1 MTREEAKNL
10 LPIIQAYADGK
21 NIQYLNKDFIWDDF
35 EDQTFFGGVSYRIKP
50 EHKYRPFK
58 TTEECWNEML
68 KHQPFGWI
76 RNKITNSF
84 YNITTIYKHNDI
96 VTITT
101 EYSVLTSS
109 ELLENFVFI
118 DGISFGMKEE

>member
-1 MTREEAKNL
+1 MTREEVKNL

-35 EDQTFFGGVSYRIKP
+35 EDQTFFGGVSYRITP

-76 RNKITNSF
+76 RNKTTNSL
-84 YNITTIYKHNDI
+84 YNITNIYKNKDI

-101 EYSVLTSS
+101 DDSVFTSS

-118 DGISFGMKEE
+118 DGISLGIKEE

>member
-1 MTREEAKNL
+1 MTREEAKHL

-21 NIQYLNKDFIWDDF
+21 NIQYLNKDYIWEEFDDN
-35 EDQTFFGGVSYRIKP
+35 TFSGSGSYRIKP
-50 EHKYRPFK
+50 EPKYRPFK

-76 RNKITNSF
+76 RNKITNSL
-84 YNITTIYKHNDI
+84 YNITTIYKNNDI

-118 DGISFGMKEE
+118 DGISLGIKEE

>member
-1 MTREEAKNL
+1 MTREEVKNL

-76 RNKITNSF
+76 RNKTTNSL
-84 YNITTIYKHNDI
+84 YNITNIYKNKDI

-118 DGISFGMKEE
+118 DGISLGIKEE

>member
-1 MTREEAKNL
+1 MTREEVKNL

-76 RNKITNSF
+76 RNKKKNNI
-84 YNITTIYKHNDI
+84 YNITNIYKNKDI

-101 EYSVLTSS
+101 DDSVFTSS
-109 ELLENFVFI
+109 ELLEDFVFI
-118 DGISFGMKEE
+118 DGI

>member
-1 MTREEAKNL
+1 
-10 LPIIQAYADGK
+10 
-21 NIQYLNKDFIWDDF
+21 
-35 EDQTFFGGVSYRIKP
+35 
-50 EHKYRPFK
+50 
-58 TTEECWNEML
+58 ML
-68 KHQPFGWI
+68 KHHPFGWI
-76 RNKITNSF
+76 RNKITNSL

-118 DGISFGMKEE
+118 DGTSLGIKEE

>member
-1 MTREEAKNL
+1 MTREETKRL

-50 EHKYRPFK
+50 EPKYRPFK

-76 RNKITNSF
+76 RNKITNSL
-84 YNITTIYKHNDI
+84 YNITAIYKHNDI

-118 DGISFGMKEE
+118 DGISLGIKEE

>member
-1 MTREEAKNL
+1 MTREEVKNL

-76 RNKITNSF
+76 RNKITNSL
-84 YNITTIYKHNDI
+84 YNITAIYKHNDI

-118 DGISFGMKEE
+118 DGISLGIKEE

>member
-1 MTREEAKNL
+1 MTREEAKQL

-21 NIQYLNKDFIWDDF
+21 NIQYLNKDFIWEDFDD
-35 EDQTFFGGVSYRIKP
+35 DTFSGGVSYRIKP
-50 EHKYRPFK
+50 EPKYRPFK

-76 RNKITNSF
+76 RNKITNSL
-84 YNITTIYKHNDI
+84 YNITAIYKHNDI

-118 DGISFGMKEE
+118 DGISLGIKEE

>member
-1 MTREEAKNL
+1 MTREEVKHL

-50 EHKYRPFK
+50 EPKYRPFK

-76 RNKITNSF
+76 RNKITNSL
-84 YNITTIYKHNDI
+84 YNITAIYKHNDI

-118 DGISFGMKEE
+118 DGISLGIKEE

>member
-1 MTREEAKNL
+1 MTREEVKNL

-50 EHKYRPFK
+50 EPKYRPFK

-76 RNKITNSF
+76 RNKITNSL
-84 YNITTIYKHNDI
+84 YNITAIYKHNDI

-109 ELLENFVFI
+109 ELLENFEFI
-118 DGISFGMKEE
+118 DGIPFGIKEE

>member
-1 MTREEAKNL
+1 MTREEVKNL

-76 RNKITNSF
+76 RNKITNSL
-84 YNITTIYKHNDI
+84 YNITAIYKHNDI

-109 ELLENFVFI
+109 ELLENYVFI
-118 DGISFGMKEE
+118 DGISLGMKEE